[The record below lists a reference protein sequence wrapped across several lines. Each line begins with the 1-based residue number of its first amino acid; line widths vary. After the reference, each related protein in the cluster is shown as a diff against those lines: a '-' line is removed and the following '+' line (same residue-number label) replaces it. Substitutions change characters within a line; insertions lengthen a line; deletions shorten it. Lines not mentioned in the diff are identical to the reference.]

1 LYTPRH
7 YAMDSLA
14 DQHALIE
21 AHDFAV
27 LVAMGADGLFATHV
41 PMMLKRDEGKFG
53 TLYAH
58 LAKPNPQT
66 QMLGREMLAVFSGPH
81 GYISPSWFSDRARNV
96 PTWNYSAVHC
106 HGVADAIAGETLP
119 LLIAMADVYEKNRT
133 NGWRTDELT
142 ADLRESLPRA
152 IVGLRMEIT
161 RIEGKAKFSQNKP
174 RAERERLIE
183 GLKAAGDTSLAAIM
197 EQQLNLI

>member
-27 LVAMGADGLFATHV
+27 LVVTGPDGLFATHV

-58 LAKPNPQT
+58 LARPNPQV

-81 GYISPSWFSDRARNV
+81 GYISPSWFSNRAQNV

-106 HGVADAIAGETLP
+106 HGVAEAIAGETLP
-119 LLIAMADVYEKNRT
+119 LLSEMADVYEKDRAR
-133 NGWRTDELT
+133 GWRVDELT

-152 IVGLRMEIT
+152 IVGLRLEIT

-183 GLKAAGDTSLAAIM
+183 GLKASGDTSLAAIM